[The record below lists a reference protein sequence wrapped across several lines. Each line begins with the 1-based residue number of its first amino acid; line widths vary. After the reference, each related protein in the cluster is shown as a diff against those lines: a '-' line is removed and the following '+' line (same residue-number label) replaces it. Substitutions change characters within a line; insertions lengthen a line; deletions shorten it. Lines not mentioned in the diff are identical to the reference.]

1 MAKTKDMSVDLAEL
15 STVMAKAGQDAPKT
29 FEQQLEAISAELVD
43 LLGRK
48 NRNYGSSFDRQ
59 MSEYGLP
66 ASLIRMDDKL
76 SRLKALSTNEVADE
90 VGESIDD
97 TLLDLAG
104 YALMTLRYLRGNDT

>member
-1 MAKTKDMSVDLAEL
+1 MAKTKDARITVDDLYE
-15 STVMAKAGQDAPKT
+15 MAYPSKPVETPT

-48 NRNYGSSFDRQ
+48 NKNYGSSFDRQ

-76 SRLKALSTNEVADE
+76 SRLKTLGTTEVTDE
-90 VGESIDD
+90 VGESIED

-104 YALMTLRYLRGNDT
+104 YALMTLRYIRADDA